1 MKFPTLSR
9 TKPTVSLSIENDT
22 LASTDVLSSQHTST
36 SQIEKEKTFSRA
48 SSRQN
53 SQHEKEK
60 GVETAPLAEA
70 EALDNLSD
78 EPEYPSG
85 LKLVIIM
92 TSLALSVFLMALVSP
107 NV

>member
-1 MKFPTLSR
+1 M
-9 TKPTVSLSIENDT
+9 
-22 LASTDVLSSQHTST
+22 
-36 SQIEKEKTFSRA
+36 
-48 SSRQN
+48 
-53 SQHEKEK
+53 
-60 GVETAPLAEA
+60 ETAPLAEA